1 MSVKSKTIYVDLDD
15 VLCQTAS
22 YFLAIVEREFGKRI
36 AYEDL
41 IHFDMGES
49 CGLRSEEREELYRIA
64 HEPDELAQIAP
75 IAEAINTVTEW
86 IQQGYEIAI
95 VTGRPP
101 DSYEPTVSWMMQHR
115 VPHHSF
121 TMVDKYGRFATH
133 DTIAIS
139 LEELASRSYCWAV
152 EDSLPMAQYLA
163 DQMRVRVALID
174 RPWNRTDFAHP
185 RVNRCRDWGGI
196 AQALSA
202 LMARPA
208 GS

>member
-185 RVNRCRDWGGI
+185 WLNRCRDWEAI
-196 AQALSA
+196 ARAWPVLIGPPTCS
-202 LMARPA
+202 
-208 GS
+208 